1 MYIDK
6 FTELGYSSIC
16 NFKET
21 SVSSM
26 KKASEFLENTRFI
39 VDENEHQP

>member
-16 NFKET
+16 NFKKA

-26 KKASEFLENTRFI
+26 KKASEFLENTRI
-39 VDENEHQP
+39 KRPSLRHQP